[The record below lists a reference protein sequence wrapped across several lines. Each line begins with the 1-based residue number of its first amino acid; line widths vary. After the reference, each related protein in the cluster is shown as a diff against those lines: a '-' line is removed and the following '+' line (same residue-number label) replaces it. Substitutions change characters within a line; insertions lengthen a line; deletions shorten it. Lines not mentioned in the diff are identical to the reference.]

1 MRRNGYPCRTRRS
14 QKKQHRKTRH
24 LGAVVYINMAGLI
37 PQDFIDDLI
46 ARADVVEVIGKR
58 IQLKKAGREFK
69 ACCPFHDEKTPSFT
83 VSPGKGFYHCFGCGA
98 HGTAIGFLMEYEH
111 MSFVEAI
118 ESLANIMGVEV
129 PRDETDRPARR
140 YDELFSLMSSVE
152 RHWQACL
159 KEDANAIDYLKQ
171 RGIDGATAKRF
182 SIGFAPDSW
191 SDVLDKFGKTPE
203 AQERLLATGLVIRKD
218 NGKHYDRF
226 RDRIIFPIRD
236 TRGRTIGFGG
246 RALGDGEPKYLNSPE
261 TVLFHKGR
269 ELYGLYEARQALRH
283 VDRLVVVEGYMDVV
297 ALARHGIDFSIATL
311 GTATTA
317 DHLNILFRLTD
328 NVFFS
333 FDGDRAGKAAAWRA
347 LENALPQV
355 REGRQIRFVFLPDG
369 HDPDSYVNE
378 KGPDAFIK
386 ALDEGMA
393 LSDFLIGELASQVD
407 MTTVDG
413 KARLAELAKPLV
425 HKIPQGVYYEL
436 LVEELANKIGL
447 APARLEKMLG
457 QAPDSTGRRVAQS
470 MSLARKRKGTIATGR
485 PSVVRR
491 AITLLLN
498 HPAAADKLDIEKL
511 AEVNRPGVELLHDL
525 IETVQEE
532 PNITT
537 AGLLER
543 WRHDDEGR
551 HLGKLAAVEVPEE
564 EDFDPAAELEACLEQ
579 LAIAGRRER
588 IDFLIEKQ
596 KLSSL
601 TDEEKGELRQ
611 LH

>member
-1 MRRNGYPCRTRRS
+1 
-14 QKKQHRKTRH
+14 
-24 LGAVVYINMAGLI
+24 MAGLI

-83 VSPGKGFYHCFGCGA
+83 VVPNKGFYHCFGCGA

-111 MSFVEAI
+111 MNFVEAV
-118 ESLANIMGVEV
+118 EALASMLGVEV
-129 PRDETDRPARR
+129 PRSESDRPARR

-152 RHWQACL
+152 QHFQNCL
-159 KEDANAIDYLKQ
+159 RDAPAAVDYLKQ

-182 SIGFAPDSW
+182 GIGFAPEGW
-191 SDVLDKFGKTPE
+191 SVVLDKFGKSQE
-203 AQERLLATGLVIRKD
+203 ATERLLATGLIIRKD
-218 NGKHYDRF
+218 NGQHYDRF
-226 RDRIIFPIRD
+226 RERIMFPIRD
-236 TRGRTIGFGG
+236 ARGRTIGFGG

-283 VDRLVVVEGYMDVV
+283 IDRLVVVEGYMDVV
-297 ALARHGIDFSIATL
+297 ALARNGIDFAIATL
-311 GTATTA
+311 GTATTG
-317 DHLNILFRLTD
+317 DHLNVLFRLTD
-328 NVFFS
+328 NVNFC
-333 FDGDRAGKAAAWRA
+333 FDGDRAGRKAAWRA
-347 LENALPQV
+347 LENALPHI
-355 REGRQIRFVFLPDG
+355 REGRQIRFVFLPEG

-378 KGPDAFIK
+378 HGADAFV
-386 ALDEGMA
+386 AAVDDGVA
-393 LSDFLIGELASQVD
+393 LSDFLISELASQVD
-407 MTTVDG
+407 MATVDG

-425 HKIPQGVYYEL
+425 RRIPAGVYREL
-436 LVEELANKIGL
+436 LVE
-447 APARLEKMLG
+447 
-457 QAPDSTGRRVAQS
+457 
-470 MSLARKRKGTIATGR
+470 SLATTVGMPASKLDRILGSGTDAQGPGSITGSPTARSRRTMTVSGGR

-498 HPAAADKLDIEKL
+498 NPQAGDKLDVEKL
-511 AEVNRPGVELLHDL
+511 AGVNRPGVGLLHRL

-532 PNITT
+532 PHITT

-543 WRHDDEGR
+543 YRGDEQGR
-551 HLGKLAAVEVPEE
+551 HLGKLAAVELPEE
-564 EDFDPAAELEACLEQ
+564 DDFDPAAELNACLDQ
-579 LAIAGRRER
+579 LALAGRRER

-601 TDEEKGELRQ
+601 TDEEKSELRQ

>member
-1 MRRNGYPCRTRRS
+1 
-14 QKKQHRKTRH
+14 
-24 LGAVVYINMAGLI
+24 MAGLI

-129 PRDETDRPARR
+129 PRDESDRPARR

-159 KEDANAIDYLKQ
+159 KDNANAVNYLQQ

-182 SIGFAPDSW
+182 GIGFSPDSW

-236 TRGRTIGFGG
+236 ARGRTIGFGG
-246 RALGDGEPKYLNSPE
+246 RAIGDGEPKYLNSPE

-269 ELYGLYEARQALRH
+269 ELYGLYESRQALRH
-283 VDRLVVVEGYMDVV
+283 IDRLVVVEGYMDVV

-311 GTATTA
+311 GTATTT

-328 NVFFS
+328 N
-333 FDGDRAGKAAAWRA
+333 
-347 LENALPQV
+347 ENALPQV

-378 KGPDAFIK
+378 FGADAFMK
-386 ALDEGMA
+386 SLDEGMA

-407 MTTVDG
+407 MTTIDG
-413 KARLAELAKPLV
+413 RARLAELAKPLV
-425 HKIPQGVYYEL
+425 HKIPQGVYREL
-436 LVEELANKIGL
+436 LIESLAGKVGLSANK
-447 APARLEKMLG
+447 LEKMLG
-457 QAPDSTGRRVAQS
+457 RAPES
-470 MSLARKRKGTIATGR
+470 KGTIAVRPTSSARRRKDTIAAGR

-498 HPAAADKLDIEKL
+498 YPAAVDKLDIEKL
-511 AEVNRPGVELLHDL
+511 AGVNRPGVELLHDL

-564 EDFDPAAELEACLEQ
+564 EDFDPAAELEACLDQ
-579 LAIAGRRER
+579 LALAGRRER
-588 IDFLIEKQ
+588 ISFLIEKQ

-601 TDEEKGELRQ
+601 TDEERGELRQ

>member
-1 MRRNGYPCRTRRS
+1 
-14 QKKQHRKTRH
+14 
-24 LGAVVYINMAGLI
+24 MAGLI

-118 ESLANIMGVEV
+118 ESLASIMGVDV
-129 PRDETDRPARR
+129 PRDETERPARR

-152 RHWQACL
+152 RHWQVCL
-159 KEDANAIDYLKQ
+159 KENANAIDYLKQ

-182 SIGFAPDSW
+182 GIGFAPDSW
-191 SDVLDKFGKTPE
+191 SDVLEKFGKTPE
-203 AQERLLATGLVIRKD
+203 AQERLLITGPVIRKD

-226 RDRIIFPIRD
+226 RDRIMFPIRD

-269 ELYGLYEARQALRH
+269 ELYGLYEARQALRQIE
-283 VDRLVVVEGYMDVV
+283 RLVVVEGYMDVV

-311 GTATTA
+311 GTATTT

-347 LENALPQV
+347 LENSLPQV

-378 KGPDAFIK
+378 QGPDAFIE
-386 ALDEGMA
+386 AIDEGVV
-393 LSDFLIGELASQVD
+393 LSDFLIEELSSQVD
-407 MTTVDG
+407 MSTVDG
-413 KARLAELAKPLV
+413 KARLAELAKPLL
-425 HKIPQGVYYEL
+425 HKIPHGVYYEL
-436 LVEELANKIGL
+436 LIDKLANKIGL
-447 APARLEKMLG
+447 PTTRLEKMLG
-457 QAPDSTGRRVAQS
+457 QAPGSSDRRAVRTT
-470 MSLARKRKGTIATGR
+470 SLARRRKGVIGAGR

-511 AEVNRPGVELLHDL
+511 ANVNRPGVELLHDL
-525 IETVQEE
+525 IETVQED

>member
-1 MRRNGYPCRTRRS
+1 
-14 QKKQHRKTRH
+14 
-24 LGAVVYINMAGLI
+24 MAGLI

-46 ARADVVEVIGKR
+46 ARADIVEVIGR
-58 IQLKKAGREFK
+58 RLQLKKAGREFK

-98 HGTAIGFLMEYEH
+98 HGTAIGFLMEYDH

-118 ESLANIMGVEV
+118 ENLASLMGVDV
-129 PRDETDRPARR
+129 PRDESDRPARR
-140 YDELFSLMSSVE
+140 YDELFSLMTSVE
-152 RHWQACL
+152 QHWQGCL
-159 KEDANAIDYLKQ
+159 RDNTVAVEYLQ
-171 RGIDGATAKRF
+171 RRGIDGATAKRF
-182 SIGFAPDSW
+182 GIGYAPDSW
-191 SDVLDKFGKTPE
+191 SDVLDKFGKTPQ
-203 AQERLLATGLVIRKD
+203 AAERLLATGLVIRKD

-226 RDRIIFPIRD
+226 RDRIMFPIRN

-269 ELYGLYEARQALRH
+269 ELYGLYEARQALRQIE
-283 VDRLVVVEGYMDVV
+283 RLVVVEGYMDVV

-317 DHLNILFRLTD
+317 DHLNVLFRLTE
-328 NVFFS
+328 NVIFS

-369 HDPDSYVNE
+369 HDPDSFVNE
-378 KGPDAFIK
+378 HGADAFMT
-386 ALDEGMA
+386 ALDNGVA

-413 KARLAELAKPLV
+413 KARLAELAKPMI
-425 HKIPQGVYYEL
+425 HKIPQGVYREL
-436 LVEELANKIGL
+436 LIDSLADKVGL
-447 APARLEKMLG
+447 TGARLEKMLG
-457 QAPDSTGRRVAQS
+457 QAAAASGESGARRSPADRRRRG
-470 MSLARKRKGTIATGR
+470 MIGAGR

-511 AEVNRPGVELLHDL
+511 AGLNRPGVDLLRDL
-525 IETVQEE
+525 IETVQQE
-532 PNITT
+532 PNITM

-543 WRHDDEGR
+543 WRHNDAGR
-551 HLGKLAAVEVPEE
+551 HLGKLAANEVPHE
-564 EDFDPAAELEACLEQ
+564 EDFDAAAELEACVEQ
-579 LAIAGRRER
+579 LALAGRRER

-601 TDEEKGELRQ
+601 SDDEKSELRQ